1 MKKPLEPGLIN
12 LFRYFSL
19 IGLVYFLARWIYNDV
34 SLVQEGITAFQSIYY
49 VIIHVVLF
57 IMLSVPWLERKL
69 KEYYFPVIVISYTL
83 AMVVGSWLYLL
94 EPNRGITHFISQGY
108 SLVPILIVPGI
119 FIAWQYD
126 YRAVVVYTVL
136 TNLSDLVI
144 SLFIVRH
151 VSLDTLPILSL
162 PIIRSFAVGLVGFL
176 VSELNEKRKEQ
187 KHKLVLANIQLGQY
201 ANTLES
207 LATSRERNRLARE
220 LHDTLAHTLSGISVN
235 LEALKTC
242 IPEGNEEVERMINS
256 SLQAARRGLDGT
268 RRALKDLRTKALE
281 DLGLELALKA
291 LLDNLSERQDIEV
304 EAQIEPLLHILPPNV
319 EQAFYRIGQES
330 IENVALHANASK
342 IYFTLGEH
350 DGIIE
355 MIIADNGVGFDPQ
368 SYPKI
373 GHYGLEGIRER
384 AMSIGADL
392 TVESQT
398 ERGTTITLHWERMV

>member
-1 MKKPLEPGLIN
+1 MKKLLEPGLIK

-19 IGLVYFLARWIYNDV
+19 IGLVYFIALWIYNDV
-34 SLVQEGITAFQSIYY
+34 SLVQAGITAFQSIYY
-49 VIIHVVLF
+49 VIIHVVLL

-94 EPNRGITHFISQGY
+94 ESNRGITHFISQSY

-144 SLFIVRH
+144 SLFVVRH

-162 PIIRSFAVGLVGFL
+162 PIIRSFAAGLVGFL

-235 LEALKTC
+235 LEALKTFV
-242 IPEGNEEVERMINS
+242 PEGDEEVERMIDS

-330 IENVALHANASK
+330 IENVALHANASR

-392 TVESQT
+392 TVESQI
-398 ERGTTITLHWERMV
+398 ERGTTITLHWERMI

>member
-1 MKKPLEPGLIN
+1 MK
-12 LFRYFSL
+12 
-19 IGLVYFLARWIYNDV
+19 
-34 SLVQEGITAFQSIYY
+34 
-49 VIIHVVLF
+49 
-57 IMLSVPWLERKL
+57 
-69 KEYYFPVIVISYTL
+69 
-83 AMVVGSWLYLL
+83 
-94 EPNRGITHFISQGY
+94 
-108 SLVPILIVPGI
+108 
-119 FIAWQYD
+119 
-126 YRAVVVYTVL
+126 
-136 TNLSDLVI
+136 
-144 SLFIVRH
+144 
-151 VSLDTLPILSL
+151 
-162 PIIRSFAVGLVGFL
+162 
-176 VSELNEKRKEQ
+176 NEKSKNTNWFW
-187 KHKLVLANIQLGQY
+187 VLANIQLGQY

-330 IENVALHANASK
+330 IENVALHANASR

-355 MIIADNGVGFDPQ
+355 MIIADNGVGFDPE

-392 TVESQT
+392 TVESQI

>member
-1 MKKPLEPGLIN
+1 MKKLLEPGLIK

-19 IGLVYFLARWIYNDV
+19 IGLVYFIALWIYNDV
-34 SLVQEGITAFQSIYY
+34 SLVQAGITAFQSIYY
-49 VIIHVVLF
+49 VIIHVVLL

-69 KEYYFPVIVISYTL
+69 KEYYFPAIVISYTL

-94 EPNRGITHFISQGY
+94 ESNRGITHFISQSY

-162 PIIRSFAVGLVGFL
+162 PIIRSFAAGLVGFL

-235 LEALKTC
+235 LEALKTFV
-242 IPEGNEEVERMINS
+242 PEGDEEVERMIDS

-355 MIIADNGVGFDPQ
+355 MIIADNGVGFDPENY
-368 SYPKI
+368 SKI

-398 ERGTTITLHWERMV
+398 EQGTTITLQWERMI